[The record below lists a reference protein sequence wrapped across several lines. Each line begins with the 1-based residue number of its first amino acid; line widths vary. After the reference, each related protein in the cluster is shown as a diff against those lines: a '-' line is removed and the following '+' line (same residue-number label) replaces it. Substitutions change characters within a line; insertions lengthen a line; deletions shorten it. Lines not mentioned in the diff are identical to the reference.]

1 VTLAS
6 LVYLLCFLTSLA
18 CAVLL
23 MRAFRRT
30 RSRLLL
36 WTGLGFCALT
46 LNNLLLV
53 ADLVIWAGV
62 DLWGLRQAAGALA
75 IVILLYGFLWEIDR

>member
-1 VTLAS
+1 MSLAS
-6 LVYLLCFLTSLA
+6 LVYLLSFLTSLT

-23 MRAFRRT
+23 IRAFRRS

-53 ADLVIWAGV
+53 VDLVLWTGG

-75 IVILLYGFLWEIDR
+75 IVILLYGFLWEVDR